1 MLDTSIG
8 NGIGASA
15 AEAADRPGW
24 LEIDFGDCSRDDL
37 FAAYQDLGVLC
48 FGTAPR
54 RLLLKAGRED
64 ADSHYALRD
73 VLRTVARVGGP
84 GALDMSIAVVTA
96 SAAVTHVAHAM
107 RADLAPLGCRLH
119 VFSSLEHAKRWL
131 AGRPLPPL
139 TSFINFEG
147 LSGRADNRR

>member
-1 MLDTSIG
+1 MLETSIAERFC
-8 NGIGASA
+8 AS
-15 AEAADRPGW
+15 DPQPMDLPGC
-24 LEIDFGDCSRDDL
+24 LTIDFADCSRDDV

-48 FGTAPR
+48 FAAPPR

-73 VLRTVARVGGP
+73 VLHTVAHLAGP
-84 GALDMSIAVVTA
+84 AMLDMSVAVVTR

-119 VFSSLEHAKRWL
+119 VFSSLERAKRWL

-147 LSGRADNRR
+147 LSGRPDNRR